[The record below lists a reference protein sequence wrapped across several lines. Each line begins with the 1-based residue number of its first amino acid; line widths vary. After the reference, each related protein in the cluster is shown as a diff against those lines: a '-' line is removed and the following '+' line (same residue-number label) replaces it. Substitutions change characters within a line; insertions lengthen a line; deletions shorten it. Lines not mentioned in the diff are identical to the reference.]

1 VKRSDKDQITRIY
14 ESLDF
19 KSSYDDSFNPQ
30 IEKLKTEAN
39 QNCHNIEKMISGL
52 ITYYKREK
60 DKFLNNPNEMN
71 SFESIDRL
79 ESFLRPHLAQFREFR
94 D

>member
-1 VKRSDKDQITRIY
+1 MKRSDKDQITRIY

-60 DKFLNNPNEMN
+60 DKFFNNPNDMN